1 MLPDNLRKG
10 SYRRGLLRASAGI
23 TTGEPL
29 STEER
34 IRITVWNIYKQ
45 QRAEWLSVLKNYGKD
60 AHLVLLQE
68 AQTTPELVQFAT
80 ANYLAADQV
89 PAFVLPQHPSGVMT
103 LSAAHPVYCCPLRE
117 REPILRLAKSAL
129 VTVYPLPDTRLL
141 MVVNIHAVNFSLGVD
156 VYSKQLLPYW
166 RSDSSPQRPGH
177 YGGRFQC
184 TEP

>member
-1 MLPDNLRKG
+1 MTLQRFESQKCEKHLCDALCCRTARRADFAAGSFASIGRALP
-10 SYRRGLLRASAGI
+10 A
-23 TTGEPL
+23 GEPL
-29 STEER
+29 SSEER
-34 IRITVWNIYKQ
+34 IRILVWNIFKQ

-117 REPILRLAKSAL
+117 REPILRLAKSA
-129 VTVYPLPDTRLL
+129 R
-141 MVVNIHAVNFSLGVD
+141 
-156 VYSKQLLPYW
+156 
-166 RSDSSPQRPGH
+166 
-177 YGGRFQC
+177 
-184 TEP
+184 

>member
-1 MLPDNLRKG
+1 MRYVAGQPAERILPPGVFCEHRP
-10 SYRRGLLRASAGI
+10 GI

-34 IRITVWNIYKQ
+34 IRIPVWNIYKQ

-89 PAFVLPQHPSGVMT
+89 LRFR
-103 LSAAHPVYCCPLRE
+103 AATTSFRCNDPFGGASSV
-117 REPILRLAKSAL
+117 
-129 VTVYPLPDTRLL
+129 
-141 MVVNIHAVNFSLGVD
+141 
-156 VYSKQLLPYW
+156 LLPV
-166 RSDSSPQRPGH
+166 
-177 YGGRFQC
+177 
-184 TEP
+184 T